1 MCASWM
7 LDLFS
12 LLHLIDYV
20 SFLGK
25 CLEKIESSI
34 KETKLKND
42 DSASNDDTKKDKMC
56 EKVGQMKTILH
67 ELSSSY
73 PINDQIVLPPNEINV
88 SNMESYVGK
97 PKYLKD
103 RLVFI
108 AGILL

>member
-1 MCASWM
+1 M
-7 LDLFS
+7 
-12 LLHLIDYV
+12 
-20 SFLGK
+20 
-25 CLEKIESSI
+25 
-34 KETKLKND
+34 KND

-88 SNMESYVGK
+88 SNMDSYVGK

-103 RLVFI
+103 RFVWN
-108 AGILL
+108 ATILLQCYIPWYVQVCQLILISIM